1 MSRMKVPVI
10 AITETA
16 VREFDSVT
24 KAAEAYGIQPAQV
37 MKLIETGQLAGDG
50 RTCFDY
56 VDI

>member
-16 VREFDSVT
+16 VREFESVIE
-24 KAAEAYGIQPAQV
+24 AAKIYGISSPSLLV
-37 MKLIETGQLAGDG
+37 LINTGQLHRDK

-56 VDI
+56 L